1 MAKSKGQTFMFG
13 AIILMISN
21 IAVKVIGAFLRIPLT
36 NIIGVEGMAYYNAAY
51 SIYVSFYMISTAG
64 IPVAVSRMIAVANSK
79 NNHKEI
85 KRIFDVA
92 FALFFV
98 IGFLGTAAM
107 MIGAGQFSESAK
119 MPDATFAMM
128 AIAPTIFFICLSSAY
143 RGYFQGLQNM
153 VPTAVSQVIEAAAK
167 LGIGIIAAI
176 YFTSNGYPKHEVA
189 AYVILGVT
197 IGVLLGVV
205 YGAVAKAMFNSSKE
219 QKDALINCNESVRSK
234 KSILKELVVIAI
246 PITLASSIMG
256 LTNLVDT
263 MLFANGLQST
273 GLTEK
278 VATSYYGA
286 YTSMVYPLFNLV
298 PPFIFTFG
306 ISAIPA
312 ISSAIAVGDRN
323 KASKD
328 IESAFRNC
336 AIIAIPCAIGLG
348 TLSKRVISFL
358 FNNEVIGVGIDSLS
372 SDAVSKALSDI
383 AVKAG
388 DSGLNSGLAQGP
400 IANKLH
406 FDSVASGGNVGV
418 STIDIAS
425 PALSLIVV
433 GILFLGVISITNS
446 VLQAC
451 KKEKYTIISTTSGI
465 AVKAVSTFFLSRIPG
480 LGLLGAAGGTLLCYF
495 TIMCLNL
502 FFMIKMTGF
511 VPKASKILSK
521 PLLAGIGCGVAAL
534 GMSFLCDY
542 ITLGSKL
549 ATVASIGVA
558 AVVYIILLLILK
570 GLNRYDVMM
579 MPKGAKLCSILDRFN
594 LLEKGDSNE

>member
-1 MAKSKGQTFMFG
+1 MFG

-98 IGFLGTAAM
+98 IGLLGTAAM
-107 MIGAGQFSESAK
+107 MIGAQQFAESAK
-119 MPDATFAMM
+119 MPDAFFAML

-153 VPTAVSQVIEAAAK
+153 VPTAVSQVIESVAK
-167 LGIGIIAAI
+167 LGIGIIAAF
-176 YFTSNGYPKHEVA
+176 YFTSKGYPKHEVA

-205 YGAVAKAMFNSSKE
+205 YGAVVKAMYNSSK
-219 QKDALINCNESVRSK
+219 DNMNALLNCNEPVRSK
-234 KSILKELVVIAI
+234 KSILKELVIIAI

-256 LTNLVDT
+256 LTNLIDT

-312 ISSAIAVGDRN
+312 ISSAIAVGNRT

-358 FNNEVIGVGIDSLS
+358 FNNEIIGVGIDSMS
-372 SDAVSKALSDI
+372 SEAINSAFLRTSEKA
-383 AVKAG
+383 AEMG
-388 DSGLNSGLAQGP
+388 FNTGLVQGALP
-400 IANKLH
+400 NKLH
-406 FDSVASGGNVGV
+406 FDSVAAGGNMGV
-418 STIDIAS
+418 STIDIAA

-451 KKEKYTIISTTSGI
+451 QKERYTIISTTSGI
-465 AVKAVSTFFLSRIPG
+465 VVKAVSTYFLSRIPG

-511 VPKASKILSK
+511 VPKASRIFIK
-521 PLLAGIGCGVAAL
+521 PLLAGVGCAGAAI
-534 GMSFLCDY
+534 GMSLLCDY
-542 ITLGSKL
+542 VSLNSRL
-549 ATVASIGVA
+549 ATIASIGVA
-558 AVVYIILLLILK
+558 AIVYIVLLLVFK

-579 MPKGAKLCSILDRFN
+579 MPKGAKLCSVLDKFN
-594 LLEKGDSNE
+594 LLEKENENEKF